1 MPAPT
6 TTTVAPIATFCHI
19 FMTVASFSCLSRPPL
34 PQTLAIVLA
43 ETLRNT
49 EYDRFY
55 LLIRPL
61 WAKCFARAA
70 PRLTRPPEH
79 DLTPQNPVSGNRM
92 QGTCHR
98 SASHFRNNFCEKI
111 SLHSPKPPEL
121 PSSLDARR
129 WPGVV
134 RKSVKILYQ
143 KRLSRPIFLALGDTL
158 CAWAHLSPAPTAERW

>member
-19 FMTVASFSCLSRPPL
+19 FMTVASFSCLSRPPH

-70 PRLTRPPEH
+70 HGRPGQPGARP
-79 DLTPQNPVSGNRM
+79 D
-92 QGTCHR
+92 
-98 SASHFRNNFCEKI
+98 I
-111 SLHSPKPPEL
+111 PK
-121 PSSLDARR
+121 SRVGKSDAR
-129 WPGVV
+129 
-134 RKSVKILYQ
+134 
-143 KRLSRPIFLALGDTL
+143 
-158 CAWAHLSPAPTAERW
+158 HLSPPSFSF